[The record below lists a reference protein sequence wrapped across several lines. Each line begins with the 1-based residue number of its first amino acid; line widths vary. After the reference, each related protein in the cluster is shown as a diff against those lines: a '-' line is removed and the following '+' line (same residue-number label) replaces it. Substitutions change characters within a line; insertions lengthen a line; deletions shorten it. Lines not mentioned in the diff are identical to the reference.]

1 MEFLGGRTAQK
12 TRQESRKL
20 DVYSKQWLPGDTMR
34 IYFPVFQHDG
44 MWDIAV
50 GAIWGHKVNDFK
62 EIGLKTTFIPSL
74 TEIDQETGTP
84 IGPPDVTY
92 QFSQIAGIFVAGMK
106 DIEYNKL
113 QSKNWPNESARQE
126 ALRKH
131 EHDYD
136 TKNNMQAHK
145 PAIARLSYFVTTEV
159 LCLKFVNGV
168 PDPKSAAVVSFPLSD
183 ERLTKLNTI
192 LDDPKYQPSEGDK
205 FLEIEWKYP
214 SNPDKGQSAK
224 GSAPAGLTAEYR
236 MAVMHPDQ
244 YKQIA
249 DKFDMISM
257 DYTTITRRATRKV
270 SEAKIKN
277 ALMQYTFAHSE
288 YLDACPADD
297 EETLLKHASLI
308 HELDCERALKN
319 TELVDKLKAELA
331 AMPVQ
336 PADHLPD
343 LGQAAAAQVQTE
355 ASAAASPAMPDL
367 TAGTAMPD
375 LTAGTAMPDL
385 TAGTTMPDLSAGIAA
400 AEAAAGVTGAPSLGD
415 LMAGPNMAQMSE
427 DELNN
432 ISLDIM

>member
-1 MEFLGGRTAQK
+1 
-12 TRQESRKL
+12 
-20 DVYSKQWLPGDTMR
+20 
-34 IYFPVFQHDG
+34 
-44 MWDIAV
+44 
-50 GAIWGHKVNDFK
+50 
-62 EIGLKTTFIPSL
+62 
-74 TEIDQETGTP
+74 
-84 IGPPDVTY
+84 
-92 QFSQIAGIFVAGMK
+92 
-106 DIEYNKL
+106 
-113 QSKNWPNESARQE
+113 
-126 ALRKH
+126 
-131 EHDYD
+131 
-136 TKNNMQAHK
+136 
-145 PAIARLSYFVTTEV
+145 
-159 LCLKFVNGV
+159 
-168 PDPKSAAVVSFPLSD
+168 
-183 ERLTKLNTI
+183 
-192 LDDPKYQPSEGDK
+192 
-205 FLEIEWKYP
+205 
-214 SNPDKGQSAK
+214 
-224 GSAPAGLTAEYR
+224 

-319 TELVDKLKAELA
+319 ATLVDKLKEELA

-343 LGQAAAAQVQTE
+343 LGQAATAQVQTE
-355 ASAAASPAMPDL
+355 ASAVAGTAMPDL

-385 TAGTTMPDLSAGIAA
+385 TAGTAMPDLSAGVAA

-427 DELNN
+427 DELDN

>member
-1 MEFLGGRTAQK
+1 
-12 TRQESRKL
+12 
-20 DVYSKQWLPGDTMR
+20 
-34 IYFPVFQHDG
+34 
-44 MWDIAV
+44 
-50 GAIWGHKVNDFK
+50 
-62 EIGLKTTFIPSL
+62 
-74 TEIDQETGTP
+74 
-84 IGPPDVTY
+84 
-92 QFSQIAGIFVAGMK
+92 
-106 DIEYNKL
+106 
-113 QSKNWPNESARQE
+113 
-126 ALRKH
+126 
-131 EHDYD
+131 
-136 TKNNMQAHK
+136 
-145 PAIARLSYFVTTEV
+145 
-159 LCLKFVNGV
+159 
-168 PDPKSAAVVSFPLSD
+168 
-183 ERLTKLNTI
+183 
-192 LDDPKYQPSEGDK
+192 
-205 FLEIEWKYP
+205 
-214 SNPDKGQSAK
+214 
-224 GSAPAGLTAEYR
+224 
-236 MAVMHPDQ
+236 
-244 YKQIA
+244 
-249 DKFDMISM
+249 MISM

-319 TELVDKLKAELA
+319 TTLVDKLKEELA

-355 ASAAASPAMPDL
+355 ASAVAGNAMPDL

-385 TAGTTMPDLSAGIAA
+385 SAGVAA

-427 DELNN
+427 DELDN

>member
-145 PAIARLSYFVTTEV
+145 DR
-159 LCLKFVNGV
+159 
-168 PDPKSAAVVSFPLSD
+168 KSVV
-183 ERLTKLNTI
+183 
-192 LDDPKYQPSEGDK
+192 
-205 FLEIEWKYP
+205 
-214 SNPDKGQSAK
+214 
-224 GSAPAGLTAEYR
+224 
-236 MAVMHPDQ
+236 
-244 YKQIA
+244 
-249 DKFDMISM
+249 
-257 DYTTITRRATRKV
+257 
-270 SEAKIKN
+270 
-277 ALMQYTFAHSE
+277 
-288 YLDACPADD
+288 
-297 EETLLKHASLI
+297 
-308 HELDCERALKN
+308 
-319 TELVDKLKAELA
+319 
-331 AMPVQ
+331 
-336 PADHLPD
+336 
-343 LGQAAAAQVQTE
+343 
-355 ASAAASPAMPDL
+355 
-367 TAGTAMPD
+367 
-375 LTAGTAMPDL
+375 
-385 TAGTTMPDLSAGIAA
+385 
-400 AEAAAGVTGAPSLGD
+400 
-415 LMAGPNMAQMSE
+415 
-427 DELNN
+427 
-432 ISLDIM
+432 